1 MKRSQAL
8 ALTAL
13 TATVAA
19 AATIY
24 VLAKRKKDKRRD
36 FVANAGYEMAY
47 DIHYPVKYR
56 RHKRHNGHRNTL

>member
-1 MKRSQAL
+1 MKRSQAV

-13 TATVAA
+13 TTTLAA
-19 AATIY
+19 GVTIW
-24 VLAKRKKDKRRD
+24 LLTKRKREKRRD

-56 RHKRHNGHRNTL
+56 RHRRHNGHRNCL